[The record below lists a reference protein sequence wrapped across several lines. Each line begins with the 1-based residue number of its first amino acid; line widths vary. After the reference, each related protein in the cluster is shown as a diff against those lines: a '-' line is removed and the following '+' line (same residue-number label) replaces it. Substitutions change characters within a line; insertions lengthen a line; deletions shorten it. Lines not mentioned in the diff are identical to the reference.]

1 MKRAMSVVVQDLDT
15 TSDNI
20 RALLR
25 EGYLRTE
32 CAKFLDIRYQHVRK
46 VAVDAGIEDG
56 LQRGVVVVPKSK
68 PAPAVPADVA
78 IEVLLDGGF
87 ELLGTWVGTETGIGL
102 SKPASR
108 DPGVYAFVID
118 GLVKY
123 VGLTKSGFHRRMYNY
138 QKPGATQ
145 RTSQR
150 INEIIVEHVAAGT
163 IVEIYVAV
171 PPALEWNGLPIHAAA
186 GLEAG
191 LIEMIQ
197 PPWNLMGVAD
207 RSRAGR

>member
-1 MKRAMSVVVQDLDT
+1 MKSSRQSASVVVEGLNT
-15 TSDNI
+15 TSDKI

-32 CAKFLDIRYQHVRK
+32 VATLLDIRYQHVRK

-56 LQRGVVVVPKSK
+56 LQRGVVVVPNAK
-68 PAPAVPADVA
+68 PVPQVRDETAIDVLIDA
-78 IEVLLDGGF
+78 GF
-87 ELLGTWVGTETGIGL
+87 ELLGTWIARDGGIGL
-102 SKPASR
+102 SAEAPR
-108 DPGVYAFVID
+108 VPGVYAFVVE

-123 VGLTKSGFHRRMYNY
+123 VGLTKMGFHRRMYSY
-138 QKPGATQ
+138 SRPGSTQ

-150 INEIIVEHVAAGT
+150 INEIIGAHVTSGT
-163 IVEIYVAV
+163 IVEIYIAV
-171 PPALEWNGLPIHAAA
+171 PPALEWNGLPVHTAS

-197 PPWNLMGVAD
+197 PVWNKMG
-207 RSRAGR
+207 RSNG